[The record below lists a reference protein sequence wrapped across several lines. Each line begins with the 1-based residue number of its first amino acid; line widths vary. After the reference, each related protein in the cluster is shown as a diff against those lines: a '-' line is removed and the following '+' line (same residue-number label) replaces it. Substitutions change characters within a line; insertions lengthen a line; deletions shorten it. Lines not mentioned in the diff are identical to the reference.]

1 MNTTNYLN
9 TFIEVA
15 EDCPVI
21 AAEIPPQ
28 KGNEKTV
35 ANIQFEMIS
44 NNPYKF
50 TSDDIIFSVY
60 AIKNNVNKKDLEK
73 ERERFF
79 SKGQPCLRSSTLA
92 KRYGWGIHSNAEG
105 KVGVVAVESG
115 EYKKHLNDKNLKQ
128 IKAMRSKRIDK

>member
-15 EDCPVI
+15 EDCPVT

-44 NNPYKF
+44 NNPYKY
-50 TSDDIIFSVY
+50 TSDDVIFSVF
-60 AIKNNVNKKDLEK
+60 AIKNNMSKKDIDK
-73 ERERFF
+73 EREKFF

-92 KRYGWGIHSNAEG
+92 KRYGWGIHSNTEG
-105 KVGVVAVESG
+105 KVAVVAVESV
-115 EYKKHLNDKNLKQ
+115 EYKKHLNDKNLKH